1 MSLAAAMRSTSSIN
15 CKNVVSRGK
24 TCPTACPPLFTSVTH
39 TTRLQYLTACMLGV
53 GHSLMLTVLLARET
67 ENGMELADC
76 KCRIVIYVAWDL
88 VRREFPVFFQLLR
101 NSQYFLRANRLKSP
115 FAS

>member
-53 GHSLMLTVLLARET
+53 GHSLMLTVLLYLRGKRKT
-67 ENGMELADC
+67 EWNWQIAN
-76 KCRIVIYVAWDL
+76 VASL
-88 VRREFPVFFQLLR
+88 
-101 NSQYFLRANRLKSP
+101 SM
-115 FAS
+115 